1 MTPDFKL
8 EGGLEL
14 RLGPE
19 SWTEFELSLPK
30 ADVEIGL
37 EPGATGLGVG
47 LSSWSELRS
56 GRELGITLSFGAVLL
71 LHIELGQRQMV

>member
-19 SWTEFELSLPK
+19 SWTVFELSLPK
-30 ADVEIGL
+30 AEVEMGL
-37 EPGATGLGVG
+37 EPGVTGLGVG
-47 LSSWSELRS
+47 LSSWSEL
-56 GRELGITLSFGAVLL
+56 LV
-71 LHIELGQRQMV
+71 

>member
-14 RLGPE
+14 GLGPE
-19 SWTEFELSLPK
+19 SWTVFELSLPK
-30 ADVEIGL
+30 ADVEMGL
-37 EPGATGLGVG
+37 EPGVTGLGVG

-56 GRELGITLSFGAVLL
+56 VLGRELVRIML
-71 LHIELGQRQMV
+71 